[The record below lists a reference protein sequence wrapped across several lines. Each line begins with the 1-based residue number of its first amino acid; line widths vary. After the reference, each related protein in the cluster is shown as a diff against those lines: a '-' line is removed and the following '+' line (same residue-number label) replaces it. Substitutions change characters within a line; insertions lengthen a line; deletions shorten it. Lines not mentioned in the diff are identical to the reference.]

1 MRQSDP
7 VAAPVSDRCFLYLV
21 PYTALMSAAH
31 TTRQNLTDALV
42 WLSETIVCA
51 LVFSAF
57 AWFFLGGIIEDSGW
71 RAVLLGV
78 SVWLLGA
85 LCATI
90 DVRHRRR
97 KRSFAIASST

>member
-1 MRQSDP
+1 MPR
-7 VAAPVSDRCFLYLV
+7 
-21 PYTALMSAAH
+21 AH

-51 LVFSAF
+51 LIFSAF

-85 LCATI
+85 LCAAI

-97 KRSFAIASST
+97 KHRARLLTTPAPTPDRSPAASDRPDGAARP